1 MKTALTCL
9 LACLAL
15 LPPRAAATEW
25 TTDFNTALRTAKA
38 EKKMVLMNFTGSDWC
53 GWCIKLKN
61 EVFSKPEFKEYAA
74 KHLVLVELD
83 FPKKKKQTA
92 AEKKNNQAL
101 AQRYKVGG
109 FPTIIVLTSDGKLAG
124 ELGYQPGGPKAFI
137 AALDKLKK

>member
-9 LACLAL
+9 LACLTI
-15 LPPRAAATEW
+15 LPLRAAESEW

-92 AEKKNNQAL
+92 AEKKNNQSL